1 MTALWDAAAVL
12 ETESVSAPPSRRNGG
27 RRRRRAVVAS
37 VVGAAVLGASVI
49 LVTRRQAS
57 TPLALGCTVA
67 GIGGGR
73 SYVLTPE
80 QAQNASIIAAMG
92 SRLGMADHATTVA
105 LATSLVESQLRNLPY
120 GDRDSVGLFQQRPS
134 QGWGARAQLL
144 DPTYAASAFHRRLAA
159 VRGWETM
166 AVTEAA
172 QAVQH
177 SASPTA
183 YARWE
188 GEARALAQALTGEI
202 PAGIGCRLTAFGGA
216 APAPSAVGSAATQE
230 FGSAHIGVPLGT
242 KEGWA
247 TAAWAVAHSYN
258 YHLASVAFAGQ
269 RWSSSSGR
277 WTPDPT
283 AARTVAVTPAA
294 GAP

>member
-1 MTALWDAAAVL
+1 
-12 ETESVSAPPSRRNGG
+12 
-27 RRRRRAVVAS
+27 VAT
-37 VVGAAVLGASVI
+37 VAGAAVLGASVI
-49 LVTRRQAS
+49 LVTRHPAS
-57 TPLALGCTVA
+57 PPAALGCTVS
-67 GIGGGR
+67 GIGGSR

-92 SRLGMADHATTVA
+92 SKLGMADHATTVA

-144 DPTYAASAFHRRLAA
+144 DPSFAASAFYRRLGA
-159 VRGWETM
+159 VPGWETL

-183 YARWE
+183 YAHWE
-188 GEARALAQALTGEI
+188 AEARALAQALTGEI
-202 PAGIGCRLTAFGGA
+202 PTGLGCRLTAFGGA
-216 APAPSAVGSAATQE
+216 VPRPTAIASAAVAE
-230 FGSAHIGVPLGT
+230 FGSSRIGVPLGM

-269 RWSSSSGR
+269 RWSSASGR
-277 WTPDPT
+277 WNPDSA

-294 GAP
+294 AAP